1 MSRTTSSTP
10 ATSFWDGA
18 EEAHRRVRDP
28 LTADTSCDVLI
39 VGAGYTGLWTAYY
52 LTELA
57 PHLRIVIA
65 EAEHVGYGA
74 SGRNGGW
81 LSHLL
86 PGNRNVFARGP
97 RGSEG
102 LVAFQRAMVEA
113 VDHVLDVSAT
123 HGLEIDAH
131 RGGNLVVAPNEA
143 GMQRLRARHAA
154 DLRAGLTDEEVRLLT
169 ADEVRER
176 VEVVAAVGGFYADP
190 CARIHPGKLVRQLA
204 RLVEARGVRLYEGTR
219 VDRVEPRLAH
229 TAAAQISTEHILL
242 CTEGFS
248 GPLLGSRTVVPIRS
262 SMIATQPLSAAEWSR
277 IGWANA
283 ECLSDTSHTFIYA
296 QRTAD
301 DRIALGGRGKP
312 YEFASGI
319 DERHACH
326 LDTQQ
331 ALLDRLSLYFPGVHF
346 EADYAWSGVLGVSRD
361 WCASVRH
368 DHRTGIGA
376 SVGYAGHGVAAANLA
391 ARTLV
396 DLVFARDTDLVRL
409 PLVDHRPPRWE
420 PEPLRWAGIHAMYR
434 LFRTADGREERQGAT
449 STSPIARFAARLA
462 GMSD

>member
-1 MSRTTSSTP
+1 MSRTTSNAQST
-10 ATSFWDGA
+10 SLWDIGA
-18 EEAHRRVRDP
+18 EEHSHRRDA
-28 LTADTSCDVLI
+28 LTDDTSCDVLI

-57 PHLRIVIA
+57 PHLRIVVA

-97 RGSEG
+97 RGPEG

-113 VDHVLDVSAT
+113 VDHVLEVSAT

-143 GMQRLRARHAA
+143 GLQRLRARHAA

-176 VEVVAAVGGFYADP
+176 VDVVAAVGGLYAAP

-229 TAAAQISTEHILL
+229 TAAARISTEHILL

-248 GPLLGSRTVVPIRS
+248 GPLLGPRAVVPIRS
-262 SMIATQPLSAAEWSR
+262 SMIATQPLSAEEWSR

-301 DRIALGGRGKP
+301 GRIALGGRGKP

-319 DERHACH
+319 DGRHACH
-326 LDTQQ
+326 PDTQQ
-331 ALLDRLSLYFPGVHF
+331 ALLDRLSLYFPDVHF
-346 EADYAWSGVLGVSRD
+346 QADYAWSGVLGVSRD

-396 DLVFARDTDLVRL
+396 DLVLARDTDLVRL

-434 LFRTADGREERQGAT
+434 LFRTADGREERRGAT
-449 STSPIARFAARLA
+449 STSLIARFAGRLA
-462 GMSD
+462 GLSD